1 MDLHSTKYFGEIDL
15 DNVEEYYEI
24 ELELDNRTVEL
35 TINIST
41 ANRTIDKE
49 SINKI
54 EDYIANLQ
62 TNEKDIRS
70 FILEDFKEKGESK
83 NYIDFQIEGQE
94 KEDIADLISNA
105 DKKLN
110 KREKLLSV
118 LYLLRIGFYPETEDK
133 VFAVY
138 DYTIDDDLTDDLL
151 VVILYKDNTARITI
165 ES

>member
-1 MDLHSTKYFGEIDL
+1 MTLHSTKYFGEIDL
-15 DNVEEYYEI
+15 DKVEEYYEI
-24 ELELDNRTVEL
+24 GLELNKRTVEL

-41 ANRTIDKE
+41 ESKIIDKE
-49 SINKI
+49 SISKI
-54 EDYIANLQ
+54 EDYIDNLQ

-83 NYIDFQIEGQE
+83 NYIDFQIEGQD
-94 KEDIADLISNA
+94 KEDISDLISDA
-105 DKKLN
+105 DKTLN

-118 LYLLRIGFYPETEDK
+118 LYLLRISFYPETEDK

>member
-1 MDLHSTKYFGEIDL
+1 MDLRSTKYFGEIDL

-110 KREKLLSV
+110 KKEKLLSV
-118 LYLLRIGFYPETEDK
+118 LYLLRISFYPEMEDK